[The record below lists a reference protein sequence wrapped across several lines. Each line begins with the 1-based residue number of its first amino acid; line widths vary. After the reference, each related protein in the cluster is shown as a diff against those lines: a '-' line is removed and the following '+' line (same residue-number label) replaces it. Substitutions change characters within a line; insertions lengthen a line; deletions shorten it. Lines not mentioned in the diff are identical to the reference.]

1 MDMTCCTDCKIQ
13 TEVVYDHATGDT
25 VCSECGLILESH
37 SIDTTA
43 EWRTFSDDNND
54 HDPNRVGFASNPL
67 LDTNELTTSIENPK
81 GTKTSNL
88 VNRYGGGGVAVN
100 KAAHHLLTAFERL
113 RRLSDKLGIVKIIED
128 SGCEIYKK
136 VFYDENQKTCRGRN
150 LDAALGACLLVACQ
164 LASNPRTVKEI
175 CSVIKESDYNNNVAK
190 KDVLKAKT
198 LILKQLGENN
208 NYNNNNN
215 VEIGRTIRAGGIV
228 KRFCYNL
235 GINDVQ
241 VLKAAVEAASNCE
254 GEEVDIR
261 RSPVSVAAAVIY
273 VIVQLNDSD
282 SVARPLL
289 KDIASVTNVAEGT
302 IKNTYKDLF
311 PYVKKIVPTWFV
323 SEAAFDKLC
332 VP

>member
-1 MDMTCCTDCKIQ
+1 MDMTCCTDCKRQ
-13 TEVVYDHATGDT
+13 TEVVYDHATGDM
-25 VCSECGLILESH
+25 VCSECGLVLESH
-37 SIDTTA
+37 YIDTTA

-54 HDPNRVGFASNPL
+54 HDPNR
-67 LDTNELTTSIENPK
+67 
-81 GTKTSNL
+81 GTKTTNF
-88 VNRYGGGGVAVN
+88 VNHYIGGGGAAAN

-113 RRLSDKLGIVKIIED
+113 RRMSDGLGIVKIIED

-150 LDAALGACLLVACQ
+150 LDAALGGCLLVACQ

-175 CSVIKESDYNNNVAK
+175 CSVIKEGDYNNNVAK

-198 LILKQLGENN
+198 LILKKLGENN
-208 NYNNNNN
+208 NYNNN

-235 GINDVQ
+235 GINDVP

-261 RSPVSVAAAVIY
+261 RSPVSVVAAVIY

-282 SVARPLL
+282 SVARLVL

-323 SEAAFDKLC
+323 SEGAFDKLC